1 MKVIASLALLV
12 LMTHGASL
20 PKTKEN
26 HRQGKTL
33 GLLTVATSA
42 LGSGASTAGAALG
55 TAVGVIS
62 AVKPLLLLGLGKCKF
77 FQSVGKCR
85 IQSEL

>member
-42 LGSGASTAGAALG
+42 LGSGASPAGAALG

-77 FQSVGKCR
+77 LQSVGKCR
-85 IQSEL
+85 IQSEV

>member
-1 MKVIASLALLV
+1 MQIIASLALLV

-20 PKTKEN
+20 PKKEEN

-85 IQSEL
+85 IQSEV